1 MKDLC
6 EYIMEAEST
15 VYAVKDETGAILGV
29 FNTKEE
35 ADENLKTWPA
45 ESKAKVVTMNKNE
58 VEN

>member
-1 MKDLC
+1 
-6 EYIMEAEST
+6 MEAEST